1 MSVFILLL
9 QVALGYPQGPN
20 VSSGSNPIWNYIG
33 SCSGL
38 SYTVPVNSVLIIT
51 DIQKVSTASSS
62 SYWLKLKLDGVSFF
76 ETYYI
81 DLFSYQTGIKLTEGQ
96 VLTCQQNYNVNVM
109 MSGYFTAP

>member
-1 MSVFILLL
+1 
-9 QVALGYPQGPN
+9 
-20 VSSGSNPIWNYIG
+20 
-33 SCSGL
+33 
-38 SYTVPVNSVLIIT
+38 VLIIT